1 MSEVRI
7 VDLEKLGVDIDT
19 FNKIYSIG
27 EEDGRADAEEEVE
40 NRYNRVLDD
49 EKRLSYEQGRADAIE
64 EFEKTKNEVLKWLIK
79 RQEEG
84 YGTSNGELLDHIY
97 DIAEQL
103 KEQKNVRLP

>member
-1 MSEVRI
+1 MKNKCKVCTVMCDISRGNELKACAFEHNGDENICPFDARYLDLSEY
-7 VDLEKLGVDIDT
+7 EKQI
-19 FNKIYSIG
+19 
-27 EEDGRADAEEEVE
+27 
-40 NRYNRVLDD
+40 
-49 EKRLSYEQGRADAIE
+49 RADAIE

-97 DIAEQL
+97 DIAKQL